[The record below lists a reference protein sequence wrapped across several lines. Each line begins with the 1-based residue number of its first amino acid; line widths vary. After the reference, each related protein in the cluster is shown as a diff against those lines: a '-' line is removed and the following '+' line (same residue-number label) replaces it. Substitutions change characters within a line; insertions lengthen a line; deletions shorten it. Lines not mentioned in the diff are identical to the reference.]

1 MQTALLYNTQC
12 LGCRHILRRQQASS
26 QSFTRAR
33 QPRNQQRTH
42 LIAPIA
48 VSSALALDIGSPS
61 NFQAVTNIVSAVLLG
76 AGAWWYLRTQVG
88 RGRDIVE
95 PCALCDSGHWLRK
108 ICFCATVTLAICMQN
123 NAEGQEVCP
132 KCRGSGVVECFCRKW
147 SDNDVGCGTCGG
159 TGKMVCNSCNGGGT
173 AVPIEARVH
182 IQPSRP
188 INDSYLPH
196 RLQHS
201 SDTKGSNH
209 KQHFSREHHVCTA
222 CGQLHCHRHAAVR

>member
-12 LGCRHILRRQQASS
+12 LGCKHILRRQQASS
-26 QSFTRAR
+26 RSFTHAR
-33 QPRNQQRTH
+33 KPQKQQRTQ
-42 LIAPIA
+42 LLAPQA

-76 AGAWWYLRTQVG
+76 AGAWWVFRN
-88 RGRDIVE
+88 
-95 PCALCDSGHWLRK
+95 
-108 ICFCATVTLAICMQN
+108 QN

-188 INDSYLPH
+188 INDSYLP
-196 RLQHS
+196 RQSQQS
-201 SDTKGSNH
+201 SDTKPSSQ
-209 KQHFSREHHVCTA
+209 KQHFSWEQHVCKA

>member
-12 LGCRHILRRQQASS
+12 LGCKHLLRRQQASS
-26 QSFTRAR
+26 RSFTRAR
-33 QPRNQQRTH
+33 QPQKQQRTQ
-42 LIAPIA
+42 LLAPQA

-61 NFQAVTNIVSAVLLG
+61 NFQAVTNIVSAVLIG
-76 AGAWWYLRTQVG
+76 AGAWWFFRN
-88 RGRDIVE
+88 
-95 PCALCDSGHWLRK
+95 
-108 ICFCATVTLAICMQN
+108 QN

-188 INDSYLPH
+188 INDSYLP
-196 RLQHS
+196 RQSQHS
-201 SDTKGSNH
+201 SDTKSSSQ
-209 KQHFSREHHVCTA
+209 KQQFSWEQQVCKA

>member
-1 MQTALLYNTQC
+1 MQTAILHNTQC
-12 LGCRHILRRQQASS
+12 SGCKHILRRQQASS

-33 QPRNQQRTH
+33 QPRKDQRTR
-42 LIAPIA
+42 LLGPQA

-76 AGAWWYLRTQVG
+76 AGAWWYLR
-88 RGRDIVE
+88 
-95 PCALCDSGHWLRK
+95 S
-108 ICFCATVTLAICMQN
+108 QN
-123 NAEGQEVCP
+123 NTEGQEVCP

-188 INDSYLPH
+188 INDSYLPR
-196 RLQHS
+196 RLQRS
-201 SDTKGSNH
+201 SDTKASNH
-209 KQHFSREHHVCTA
+209 KQHFSQKQHVCKA
-222 CGQLHCHRHAAVR
+222 CGQLHCHRHPAVR